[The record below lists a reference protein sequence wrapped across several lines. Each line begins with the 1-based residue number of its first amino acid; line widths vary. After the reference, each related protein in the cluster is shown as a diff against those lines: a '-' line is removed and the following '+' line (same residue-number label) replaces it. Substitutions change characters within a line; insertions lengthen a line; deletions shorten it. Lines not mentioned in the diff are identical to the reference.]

1 MSFARV
7 IRDNIISGVDDNRLG
22 LGRILQT
29 SVTDFFSVIWGGGVG
44 WGGGGGGDRIQLYQE
59 LHLHFFLIT
68 QVFNGLHGI
77 GRACINSGKHAF
89 QHAIKNA

>member
-44 WGGGGGGDRIQLYQE
+44 WGWGGGDRIQLYQE
-59 LHLHFFLIT
+59 LHLHFFLHK
-68 QVFNGLHGI
+68 NE
-77 GRACINSGKHAF
+77 HANLSM
-89 QHAIKNA
+89 H